1 MIKYIQFFK
10 LLCFQIKNVYM
21 NKNIIYLQSSGSQ
34 PGHHSP
40 CPRGHLAMQG
50 DIFACHNRGELA
62 TSIYWVNAQAVTKR
76 GHNAQDSSKQ
86 QRNPQ
91 PKMIVVLSS
100 RTLALKENKQNKLP
114 GKINIPRKRVPNHS
128 SYKVGLPDY
137 I

>member
-21 NKNIIYLQSSGSQ
+21 NKNIISLQSSGSQ

-40 CPRGHLAMQG
+40 CPRERLAMQG
-50 DIFACHNRGELA
+50 DMFACHNRGQLA
-62 TSIYWVNAQAVTKR
+62 TSIYWVNAQVVTKC

-86 QRNPQ
+86 QRNLQ

-100 RTLALKENKQNKLP
+100 RSLALKKNKQNTLP
-114 GKINIPRKRVPNHS
+114 GKRNIPIKRVPNHS
-128 SYKVGLPDY
+128 SYKVGLPHY